1 MKNENENVQQINI
14 EISEPEAQGI
24 YSNLAL
30 ITFNLPDFVIDF
42 IKILPGVPK
51 TKVASRII
59 MSPQHAKLLMYAL
72 QNNIQ
77 KYEEVYGEIKV
88 QNFNN
93 PFPNFG
99 FTPPTKDDDGVIN

>member
-1 MKNENENVQQINI
+1 MQKKDNVQQINI

-30 ITFNLPDFVIDF
+30 ITFNLPDFIIDF

-72 QNNIQ
+72 KNNIQ
-77 KYEEVYGEIKV
+77 QYEEMYGEIKIHDP
-88 QNFNN
+88 QN

-99 FTPPTKDDDGVIN
+99 IVPEHKDDEVIN

>member
-1 MKNENENVQQINI
+1 MKQENDNSQQINI

-30 ITFNLPDFVIDF
+30 ITFNLPDFIIDF

-72 QNNIQ
+72 KNNIQ
-77 KYEEVYGEIKV
+77 KYEEMFGEIKI
-88 QNFNN
+88 QDQNN

-99 FTPPTKDDDGVIN
+99 FVPKNQEDETIN